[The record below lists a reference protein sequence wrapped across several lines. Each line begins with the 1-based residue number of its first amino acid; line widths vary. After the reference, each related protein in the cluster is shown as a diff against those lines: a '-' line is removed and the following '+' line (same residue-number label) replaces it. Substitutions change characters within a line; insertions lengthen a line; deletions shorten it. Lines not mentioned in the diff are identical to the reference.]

1 MKEAVIIKK
10 YVLLVNTLEKEVD
23 SSVDSHREV
32 AGKMEMVET
41 AEIKVIILEELEE
54 MEQVVEARW
63 KKKVV
68 EVVRVIAVEDDK
80 EVMIKRSLIMK
91 RYLLPKVLI

>member
-1 MKEAVIIKK
+1 
-10 YVLLVNTLEKEVD
+10 
-23 SSVDSHREV
+23 
-32 AGKMEMVET
+32 MEMVET